1 MRVATGTLPHAS
13 FVHPCTSA
21 PHSCNWAPPWTESV
35 SRSGQMNEAQVR
47 AHANPPVPG
56 QAHSVP
62 IAFPGES
69 ARLQQAQNVPV
80 TRAAPGEIRAVSTAS
95 QPLIPGNTPQLPPIV
110 AIMPLTVDDSRRTG
124 IRYWKSAGPV
134 VLPLSRAICR
144 HTVDRPYPINQPVN
158 VAGISRRRFGIRS
171 QHRHGRGQRKAKN
184 DRTDLRC
191 RRYTRPRRSH
201 KTQAPL
207 SLAAKSAIRMLGVI
221 AR

>member
-1 MRVATGTLPHAS
+1 MRVATGTLPHAT

-35 SRSGQMNEAQVR
+35 SRSGQLDEAQVR

-80 TRAAPGEIRAVSTAS
+80 TRTAPGEIRAASTAS
-95 QPLIPGNTPQLPPIV
+95 QPLIPGQTPQLPPIV
-110 AIMPLTVDDSRRTG
+110 AVMPLTVDGLVFDTG
-124 IRYWKSAGPV
+124 KAPALCYCRLVAQIVGIQLIGRIR
-134 VLPLSRAICR
+134 
-144 HTVDRPYPINQPVN
+144 INQPVS

-171 QHRHGRGQRKAKN
+171 QHRVEASAKPRTIVQTSAAAGTRGHAAVI
-184 DRTDLRC
+184 
-191 RRYTRPRRSH
+191 

-207 SLAAKSAIRMLGVI
+207 SLAAKSAIRMPGVI

>member
-1 MRVATGTLPHAS
+1 MRVATGTLPHAT

-35 SRSGQMNEAQVR
+35 SRSGQLNEAQVR

-144 HTVDRPYPINQPVN
+144 HTVDRPYPDQS
-158 VAGISRRRFGIRS
+158 A
-171 QHRHGRGQRKAKN
+171 GQRSRNQQTAF
-184 DRTDLRC
+184 RH
-191 RRYTRPRRSH
+191 P
-201 KTQAPL
+201 QPAP
-207 SLAAKSAIRMLGVI
+207 AW
-221 AR
+221 

>member
-35 SRSGQMNEAQVR
+35 SRSGQLDEAQVR

-80 TRAAPGEIRAVSTAS
+80 TRAAPGEIRAASTAS
-95 QPLIPGNTPQLPPIV
+95 QPLIPGKTPQLPPDCCRYAV
-110 AIMPLTVDDSRRTG
+110 NGRRTG

-144 HTVDRPYPINQPVN
+144 HTVDRPYPDQS
-158 VAGISRRRFGIRS
+158 A
-171 QHRHGRGQRKAKN
+171 GQRSRNQQTAF
-184 DRTDLRC
+184 RH
-191 RRYTRPRRSH
+191 P
-201 KTQAPL
+201 QPAP
-207 SLAAKSAIRMLGVI
+207 AW
-221 AR
+221 